1 MGSLSGYGKGRCSYA
16 PRAEVR
22 FHSVSESKR
31 PPDSPAGPRPSE
43 WFHTLA
49 ALVGASDTAMIG
61 VSLDGTIVSWNRG
74 AELMYGF
81 TPEEAVGR
89 TMDILTPEDRRAEI
103 AELLAR
109 IGRGERIEHF
119 ETVRCNKAGA
129 PLDVSLLLTPA
140 RDDQGNIVRA
150 LTIARD
156 ITEQVRARRSLE
168 QMSARAENRALV
180 LEAANQ
186 VALNILSNRSGI
198 EALRHIAEASRAL
211 AKANYAAL
219 GVANPDGSGLAEFVT
234 TGLSPEQEAA
244 IGPRPRGQ
252 GILGLLLT
260 RSEPLRIDNLGHH
273 PSSVGFPPNHPPMT
287 SFLGVP
293 IRRGETALGSLYLT
307 DKIGGGRFTESDEA
321 AVEALGSYAAVAI
334 HHMQMIERQRA
345 LVRGL
350 MFAQEEER
358 RNVAYELH
366 DGLTQY
372 VMAAHAHLQSFRR
385 AHESGAEDRARRELD
400 NGLSYLKEA
409 VVESRRLVNGLRS
422 LALEDLGLAGA
433 VEQLVNEEKARAE
446 WTDARLIHNI
456 AGQRFDRALETAA
469 YRVVQEALTNARKHG
484 ETSRV
489 QVLLLLDNETAGG
502 AELLV
507 EARDWGRGFVPEEKV
522 GQYAHFGLQGMIER
536 IQLMG
541 GRHELRSAPGQG
553 TTLRAIFPVLRAE
566 EPGDGLNGGGERE
579 E

>member
-1 MGSLSGYGKGRCSYA
+1 L
-16 PRAEVR
+16 
-22 FHSVSESKR
+22 
-31 PPDSPAGPRPSE
+31 PDSGFLSQPSDSRSNE

-49 ALVGASDTAMIG
+49 ALVGSSDTAMIG

-74 AELMYGF
+74 AELMYGY
-81 TPEEAVGR
+81 TPFEAIGR
-89 TMDILTPEDRRAEI
+89 AMDMLLPDDRSGEYDD
-103 AELLAR
+103 LLAR
-109 IGRGERIEHF
+109 IRQGERIEPF
-119 ETVRCNKAGA
+119 ETVRLTKSGA
-129 PLDVSLLLTPA
+129 ALDVSLLLTPA
-140 RDDQGNIVRA
+140 RDEHGNIVRA

-156 ITEQVRARRSLE
+156 ITEQVQARQNLE
-168 QMSARAENRALV
+168 QMSVRAENRALV
-180 LEAANQ
+180 LETANQ

-198 EALRHIAEASRAL
+198 EALRHISEASRNL

-219 GVANPDGSGLAEFVT
+219 GVANPDGSGLIEFVT
-234 TGLSPEQEAA
+234 TGLDPDQEAA
-244 IGPRPRGQ
+244 IGPRPRGH
-252 GILGLLLT
+252 GILGLLLG
-260 RSEPLRIDNLGHH
+260 RNEPLRIDNLGQHA
-273 PSSVGFPPNHPPMT
+273 SSVGFPPNHPPMN

-293 IRRGETALGSLYLT
+293 IRRGETVLGSLYLT
-307 DKIGGGRFTESDEA
+307 DKIGGGNFTESDEA
-321 AVEALGSYAAVAI
+321 AVQALGSHAAVAI

-372 VMAAHAHLQSFRR
+372 VMAAHAHLQSFKR
-385 AHESGAEDRARRELD
+385 AHETGANDRAQREMD

-446 WTDARLIHNI
+446 WTDAHLIHNI

-469 YRVVQEALTNARKHG
+469 YRVIQEALTNARKHG
-484 ETSRV
+484 DTSKV
-489 QVLLLLDNETAGG
+489 QVMLLLDNETASGT
-502 AELLV
+502 ELLV
-507 EARDWGRGFVPEEKV
+507 EVRDWGKGFVPEEKV

-541 GRHELRSAPGQG
+541 GRHELRSAPGLG
-553 TTLRAIFPVLRAE
+553 TTLRAVFPVLRTEESGDELSGAE
-566 EPGDGLNGGGERE
+566 SPE